1 MRPLAMHP
9 LVQRLLLFST
19 LLFCGSL
26 SMAQQAPVILVMGD
40 SLSAGYGIDVQE
52 GWVTLLEERL
62 SEQGFPHQVVN
73 GSVSGE
79 TSGGGLN
86 RLPRLLEQHEPSWV
100 ILELGGNDGLRGYP
114 VSDLRGNLE
123 EIVAMSR
130 DSGADVLLLG
140 MQIPPNY
147 GPRYTRQFA
156 EVYPALAEELDL
168 ALVPFML
175 EGVATDSTLMQR
187 DGIHPNADAQPLI
200 LETVWP
206 VLHPQLKALGSQ
218 RQTD

>member
-1 MRPLAMHP
+1 MRP
-9 LVQRLLLFST
+9 LVQRFLLFST

-26 SMAQQAPVILVMGD
+26 SIAQQTPVILVMGD

-206 VLHPQLKALGSQ
+206 VLHPQLKATGAQ